1 MSRRATDLSDQ
12 IYQLFHQKLEDHTE
26 TMNENKILY
35 DRLCKIVS
43 EQITNRSLT
52 VNHELI
58 SRVDD
63 IVEDAV
69 HMNVTMKLI
78 LYSLE
83 RNTPISLSNR
93 EIHRSA
99 HQQQVDRF
107 IRENN
112 LLAAM
117 YLLMTNPTDTT
128 N

>member
-12 IYQLFHQKLEDHTE
+12 IYQLFHRKLEDHTE
-26 TMNENKILY
+26 TMNENKLLY
-35 DRLCKIVS
+35 DRLCKLVS
-43 EQITNRSLT
+43 EQISARSLT

-58 SRVDD
+58 SRIDD

-93 EIHRSA
+93 EPQRSA

-117 YLLMTNPTDTT
+117 YLLMTNPNSTT

>member
-26 TMNENKILY
+26 TMNENKVLY
-35 DRLCKIVS
+35 ERLCKLVS
-43 EQITNRSLT
+43 EQISNRSLT

-58 SRVDD
+58 SRIDD

-93 EIHRSA
+93 EPQRSA

-117 YLLMTNPTDTT
+117 YLLMTNPRDTT